1 MRQGWEDYARTF
13 VPTFTT
19 KKTPTAMNIFEQL
32 VAIVAIAVSG
42 AGIRTVFSAVTIRRR
57 ISQK

>member
-1 MRQGWEDYARTF
+1 
-13 VPTFTT
+13 
-19 KKTPTAMNIFEQL
+19 MNIFEQL

-42 AGIRTVFSAVTIRRR
+42 AGIRTVFSAVVIRRR